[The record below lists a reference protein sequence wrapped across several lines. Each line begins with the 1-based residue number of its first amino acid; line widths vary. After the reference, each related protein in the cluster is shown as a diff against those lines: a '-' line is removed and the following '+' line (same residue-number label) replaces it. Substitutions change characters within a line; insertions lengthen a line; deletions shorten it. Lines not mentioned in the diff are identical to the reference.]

1 MQNLRREQMILKG
14 KRNKCEVTVLECSCG
29 RTENQDS
36 PLGDAETS
44 FSSSGLLRLLRDVR
58 RMAK

>member
-1 MQNLRREQMILKG
+1 MILKG

-44 FSSSGLLRLLRDVR
+44 FSSSGLLRLPRDVR